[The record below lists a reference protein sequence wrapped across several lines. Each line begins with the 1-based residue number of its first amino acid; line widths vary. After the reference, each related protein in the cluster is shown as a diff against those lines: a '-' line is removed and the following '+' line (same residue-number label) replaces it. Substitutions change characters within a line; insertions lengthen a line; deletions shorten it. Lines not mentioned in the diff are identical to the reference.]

1 MTYVIN
7 RRKETAHRICGL
19 PFYAMNTQWLLC
31 AIFLTFWNIFA
42 QYSKSVLHFSP
53 LCDKIVSTGPGQT
66 TKKESLYLKGIFAF
80 LLVVVI
86 AATALNITAFAYSD
100 FNEGTYQGKH
110 WTARQT
116 VTKTSVDTTFSRP
129 GEGTLTL
136 VHTID
141 YHKTAD
147 PDSKYTTT
155 GAGTAPN
162 YTYLWFFCRST
173 YTVDGASGICRIK
186 GKVVSS
192 LTAKP

>member
-7 RRKETAHRICGL
+7 RRKETAHRIRWL
-19 PFYAMNTQWLLC
+19 PFYSMNTQWLLC

-53 LCDKIVSTGPGQT
+53 LCDKIVSTEPGQT
-66 TKKESLYLKGIFAF
+66 TKKESLYLKGFLAL

-116 VTKTSVDTTFSRP
+116 VTKTSVDTTFSWP
-129 GEGTLTL
+129 GEGTLL
-136 VHTID
+136 SYIPSTIT
-141 YHKTAD
+141 KQQILIRNIRQRVLALLRTI
-147 PDSKYTTT
+147 PIFGFS
-155 GAGTAPN
+155 AGRLIP
-162 YTYLWFFCRST
+162 L
-173 YTVDGASGICRIK
+173 TVPPAF
-186 GKVVSS
+186 
-192 LTAKP
+192 AE